1 VITTS
6 QWDFPKYLRCARG
19 NAGAAGQV
27 FWTEAE
33 RRHHDYPARQQQRT
47 GGASGT
53 VHELVSR
60 NLGRLQSENFIQMEG
75 RTVTIVDLQELEAEL
90 NTAQ

>member
-1 VITTS
+1 M
-6 QWDFPKYLRCARG
+6 
-19 NAGAAGQV
+19 
-27 FWTEAE
+27 
-33 RRHHDYPARQQQRT
+33 
-47 GGASGT
+47 
-53 VHELVSR
+53 HELVSR